1 MVIQI
6 FGTKKCKDT
15 QKAIRFFK
23 ERRIQTQF
31 INLQE
36 KDMSQGELNNIRK
49 YIPLEELIDK
59 DGKEYEARNLKYLR
73 HNIEQELLADPLLF
87 KTPIV
92 RCANGATVGYRPEI
106 WQNWAQIFKA

>member
-31 INLQE
+31 IDLKE
-36 KDMSQGELNNIRK
+36 KDISQGELNSIRK

-59 DGKEYEARNLKYLR
+59 DGKEYEIRNLKYLR
-73 HNIEQELLADPLLF
+73 HNIEQELLVDPLLF

-92 RCANGATVGYRPEI
+92 RSLSGATIGHQPET
-106 WQNWAQIFKA
+106 WQDWAEALKT